1 MAMPARRDP
10 ERCNSVCAQ
19 ENTGIDFPNSLQ
31 LVPQRG
37 CYGNSEKVLLHEG
50 VCAQGLE
57 PSRTRMSWKLGVES
71 EVWAAT
77 WVMGGMLGGG
87 GWGRDVGWR
96 EHMG

>member
-37 CYGNSEKVLLHEG
+37 CYGNSEKVLLH
-50 VCAQGLE
+50 
-57 PSRTRMSWKLGVES
+57 
-71 EVWAAT
+71 
-77 WVMGGMLGGG
+77 
-87 GWGRDVGWR
+87 
-96 EHMG
+96 